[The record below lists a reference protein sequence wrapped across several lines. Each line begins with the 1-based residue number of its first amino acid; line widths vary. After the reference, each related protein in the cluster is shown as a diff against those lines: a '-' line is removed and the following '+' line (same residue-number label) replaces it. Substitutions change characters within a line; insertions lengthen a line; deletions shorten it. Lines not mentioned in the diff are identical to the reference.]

1 MQNMREVVRQFE
13 KRRSELDTKR
23 GNLHKQVETRL
34 RQEKETILIKVAN
47 ERSTF
52 EQAYQKQLDDDVKE
66 LKYIGELEYN
76 FENLSREIM
85 NDRNVEFKTL

>member
-1 MQNMREVVRQFE
+1 MHKVSKE
-13 KRRSELDTKR
+13 R
-23 GNLHKQVETRL
+23 G
-34 RQEKETILIKVAN
+34 
-47 ERSTF
+47 TF

-85 NDRNVEFKTL
+85 SERHQEYKQL

>member
-1 MQNMREVVRQFE
+1 MREVVRQFE

-47 ERSTF
+47 ERGTF

>member
-1 MQNMREVVRQFE
+1 MREVVRQFE

>member
-1 MQNMREVVRQFE
+1 M
-13 KRRSELDTKR
+13 
-23 GNLHKQVETRL
+23 
-34 RQEKETILIKVAN
+34 IKVAN
-47 ERSTF
+47 ERGTF

-85 NDRNVEFKTL
+85 NERNVEFKTL

>member
-1 MQNMREVVRQFE
+1 MREVVRQFE

-47 ERSTF
+47 ERGTF

-85 NDRNVEFKTL
+85 NDRNIEFKTL